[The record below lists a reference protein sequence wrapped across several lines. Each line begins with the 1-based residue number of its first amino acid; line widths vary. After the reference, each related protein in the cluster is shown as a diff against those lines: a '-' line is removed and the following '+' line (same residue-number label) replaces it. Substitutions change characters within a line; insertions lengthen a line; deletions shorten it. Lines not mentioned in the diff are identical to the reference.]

1 MAKKTTLTRAE
12 IATLI
17 KQHVANYWREKM
29 YAVSAE
35 VGLNKGGSLRADIM
49 AVHVKNEIVM
59 VEVKSSWADFKV
71 DNDKGKWRKYLP
83 FCNRM
88 YFACGA
94 ATYEKIKPRLPPEV
108 GVFVVRYFKDKKYN
122 IPRTTIRMVKSA
134 TYREIDP
141 AIMANVAI
149 RMAYRGVDMT
159 RFKMNKRIQ

>member
-88 YFACGA
+88 YFAC
-94 ATYEKIKPRLPPEV
+94 
-108 GVFVVRYFKDKKYN
+108 D
-122 IPRTTIRMVKSA
+122 
-134 TYREIDP
+134 
-141 AIMANVAI
+141 
-149 RMAYRGVDMT
+149 RGNT
-159 RFKMNKRIQ
+159 CA